1 MAPRAPEEIVRPRRS
16 SGVIVRPLNFTVRP
30 RVVKAIAL
38 AVLIAGCHAGFV
50 FAAYG
55 TGVFGLA
62 RFVPGTSAFAVAVA
76 ISSLIAGLGY
86 YKALSSFR
94 RFPRIPAVL
103 IASLCALVTLY
114 VGLFLGFNTF
124 GT

>member
-1 MAPRAPEEIVRPRRS
+1 VRLRRQ
-16 SGVIVRPLNFTVRP
+16 SGSAGRPLNFTVRP

-38 AVLIAGCHAGFV
+38 TVLIAGCHAGFV

-62 RFVPGTSAFAVAVA
+62 RFIPGTPALAVALA
-76 ISSLIAGLGY
+76 ISSLIAGLAY
-86 YKALSSFR
+86 YKAVSSFR
-94 RFPRIPAVL
+94 HFPRVPAVL